1 MIGVSGARHTVSA
14 AHLSAEPPRSTLI
27 HEKLS
32 GKSVED
38 GSREPGEGSSRKPA
52 QAFAGVR
59 QGKERG
65 RGGQR
70 KRRGKERGPGRTPN
84 KLPWSVW
91 E

>member
-38 GSREPGEGSSRKPA
+38 GSREPGEEEMG
-52 QAFAGVR
+52 
-59 QGKERG
+59 ERMDF
-65 RGGQR
+65 RG
-70 KRRGKERGPGRTPN
+70 
-84 KLPWSVW
+84 
-91 E
+91 

>member
-59 QGKERG
+59 QGRERG
-65 RGGQR
+65 RGR
-70 KRRGKERGPGRTPN
+70 KGRRERGDCSLGPRPD
-84 KLPWSVW
+84 SVPY
-91 E
+91 